1 MGKDLEYRGRSS
13 DCDKNTL
20 LERIILYFNDKII
33 DIDND
38 LSMINLVL
46 GLFMIQLAN
55 LNVEVFSVF
64 RGAMDLVVNEIV
76 GNNYYFSR
84 VV

>member
-1 MGKDLEYRGRSS
+1 MYGLRVFVKIRAKTYDWLMFYRKCNMGKDLEYRGRSS
-13 DCDKNTL
+13 DYDKNTL

-46 GLFMIQLAN
+46 GLFMMQIA
-55 LNVEVFSVF
+55 
-64 RGAMDLVVNEIV
+64 I
-76 GNNYYFSR
+76 
-84 VV
+84 

>member
-1 MGKDLEYRGRSS
+1 VGKDLEYGGRSS
-13 DCDKNTL
+13 DYDKNTL

-46 GLFMIQLAN
+46 GLFMMQLA
-55 LNVEVFSVF
+55 
-64 RGAMDLVVNEIV
+64 I
-76 GNNYYFSR
+76 
-84 VV
+84 

>member
-13 DCDKNTL
+13 DYDKNTL
-20 LERIILYFNDKII
+20 LERIIIYFNDKII

-46 GLFMIQLAN
+46 GLFMMQLA
-55 LNVEVFSVF
+55 
-64 RGAMDLVVNEIV
+64 I
-76 GNNYYFSR
+76 
-84 VV
+84 